1 MTGRVTML
9 GISRWT
15 GEGGSY
21 RTIQRF
27 FNTII
32 DWKNVQWSLIQNY
45 FIDTSDTIIIA
56 GDETTVTKA
65 GKKTF
70 GLDRFYS
77 SLFGKPVPGLS
88 FFVFSLVSTKLR
100 ISLPIMVKQMFHQKE
115 EIETE
120 KNSNESMKKRGRGRP
135 KGSKNKK
142 KEDVELSPYLK
153 TIQNMLQQVVQLIE
167 KNFNVK
173 YAVFDGAFGYNDALQ
188 MVKLARLELI
198 SKLKKNSQLYFPYAG
213 AYSGKGAPKK
223 YGEQLNYK
231 KIPTRFLKKSTCEK
245 SIQTDI
251 YQMTMLHKLFSQ
263 QLNVVIIVK
272 ENLKTKA
279 RDFVILFSSDLDLD
293 YEKLINY
300 YKLRFQI
307 EFNFRDAKQYWGLED
322 FMNIKETPIMNA
334 VNLAFFMVNL
344 SHVLIND
351 VRPHNAE
358 FSVQDLKAYFRG
370 SKYVDEIL
378 KLFPEKPDPILI
390 QQIFK
395 EITTIGKINTD

>member
-21 RTIQRF
+21 RTVQRF
-27 FNTII
+27 FNTPI
-32 DWKNVQWSLIQNY
+32 DWINVQWSLIQKYYQN
-45 FIDTSDTIIIA
+45 TSDTFVIA

-70 GLDRFYS
+70 GIDRFYS

-88 FFVFSLVSTKLR
+88 LFVFSLISTKWR
-100 ISLPIMVKQMFHQKE
+100 ISLPILVKQMFHPKE

-120 KNSNESMKKRGRGRP
+120 KNSDESVKKRGRGRP
-135 KGSKNKK
+135 KGSKNKR
-142 KEDVELSPYLK
+142 KEDIELSPYLK
-153 TIQNMLQQVVQLIE
+153 IIQSMLQQVVQLIE
-167 KNFNVK
+167 KNIHVK
-173 YAVFDGAFGYNDALQ
+173 YAVFDGAFGHNDALQ
-188 MVKLARLELI
+188 MVKLGGLNLI
-198 SKLKKNSQLYFPYAG
+198 SKLKKNSKLYFPYEG
-213 AYSGKGAPKK
+213 AYSGKGPHKK
-223 YGEQLNYK
+223 YGEQIDYK
-231 KIPTRFLKKSTCEK
+231 KIPTKFLKKSTCEK

-251 YQMTMLHKLFSQ
+251 YQMTMLHKLFSI
-263 QLNVVIIVK
+263 QLNIVIIVK
-272 ENLKTKA
+272 ENLKTEA

-293 YEKLINY
+293 YEKLIDY

-322 FMNIKETPIMNA
+322 FMNIKEIPLTNA

-344 SHVLIND
+344 SHILINT
-351 VRPHNAE
+351 VRPQNAE
-358 FSVQDLKAYFRG
+358 FSVLDLKAHFRG
-370 SKYVDEIL
+370 CKYVDEVL
-378 KLFPEKPDPILI
+378 KLLPKKPDPILF

-395 EITTIGKINTD
+395 EITTIGKINTG

>member
-1 MTGRVTML
+1 ML

-21 RTIQRF
+21 RTVQRF
-27 FNTII
+27 FNTPI
-32 DWKNVQWSLIQNY
+32 DWVNVQWSLIQEY
-45 FIDTSDTIIIA
+45 YQDTSDTIVIA

-100 ISLPIMVKQMFHQKE
+100 ISLPIMVKQMFHPKE

-120 KNSNESMKKRGRGRP
+120 KNSNEPGKKRGKGRP
-135 KGSKNKK
+135 KGSTNKK
-142 KEDVELSPYLK
+142 KEYVELSPYLK
-153 TIQNMLQQVVQLIE
+153 IIQNMLQQVVQLIE
-167 KNFNVK
+167 KNIIVK
-173 YAVFDGAFGYNDALQ
+173 YVVLDGAFGHPDALQ
-188 MVKLARLELI
+188 MVKLGGLNLI
-198 SKLKKNSQLYFPYAG
+198 SKLKKNSKLFFPYEG
-213 AYSGKGAPKK
+213 AYSGKGAHKK
-223 YGEQLNYK
+223 YGEQINYK
-231 KIPTRFLKKSTCEK
+231 YIPTKFLKKSTCK
-245 SIQTDI
+245 NSIKTDI

-263 QLNVVIIVK
+263 QLNIVIIVK

-279 RDFVILFSSDLDLD
+279 RDFVIFFSSDLDLD
-293 YEKLINY
+293 YKKLIDY

-307 EFNFRDAKQYWGLED
+307 EFNFRDAKQFWGLED
-322 FMNIKETPIMNA
+322 FMNIKEIPLTNA

-344 SHVLIND
+344 SHILINY
-351 VRPHNAE
+351 VRPQNPE
-358 FSVQDLKAYFRG
+358 FSVIDLKAHFRG
-370 SKYVDEIL
+370 IKYVDEVL

-395 EITTIGKINTD
+395 EITTIGKINAD